1 MGAVILCSWCRHT
14 HLGRGADMKQCLTL
28 ALVEAV
34 GGSPLV
40 DTGVNSPLVDTGV
53 NTPLVGVVGDSP
65 LVGVVGGSPLVG
77 VVGDSPLVGVGI
89 QEGGQS
95 SEHPLLMGRTF
106 VLNLNDAH
114 LAAPYL
120 VECMAVGGHRWAGHP
135 AVYWLT
141 LFLKD
146 DIEIKE

>member
-1 MGAVILCSWCRHT
+1 MT
-14 HLGRGADMKQCLTL
+14 QCWTL

-40 DTGVNSPLVDTGV
+40 DTGVNT
-53 NTPLVGVVGDSP
+53 
-65 LVGVVGGSPLVG
+65 PLVG

-106 VLNLNDAH
+106 VMNLNDAH

-120 VECMAVGGHRWAGHP
+120 VECMVVGGHRGAGHP
-135 AVYWLT
+135 AMYWLT

-146 DIEIKE
+146 DRMK